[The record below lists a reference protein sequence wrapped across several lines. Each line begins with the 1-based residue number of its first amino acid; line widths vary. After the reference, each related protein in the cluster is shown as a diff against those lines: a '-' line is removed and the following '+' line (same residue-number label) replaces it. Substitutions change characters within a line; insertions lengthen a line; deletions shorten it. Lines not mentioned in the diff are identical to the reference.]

1 MINSKM
7 INSKITGT
15 GSYLP
20 EKILSNHDLE
30 KMVDT
35 NDKWIVE
42 RTGIS
47 ERRIASPQE
56 NTTDLASIA
65 SKQAIEAAGLS
76 PKDIDFIYFATTSS
90 DRIMPNSASVLQTK
104 IGAGKCG
111 ALDIYAACSG
121 FLYGMAIS
129 DLMIQ
134 AGVYKNILVVGAE
147 IISRFVNY
155 EDRGTCI
162 LFGDG
167 AGAVVLSATEDESS
181 KVYGHKLRSDGE
193 LSELLTLPMGGSQ
206 HPVTQEN
213 LDNVGPFITM
223 EGREIFKNATRTMA
237 KCCSDVLEQTQV
249 SPEKIDWLLPHQA
262 NLRIIEAVAKKFGF
276 PMEKVIV
283 EIEKMGNNSSATIPV
298 CLDKAVR
305 DGRIQR
311 GHNILLTAFGGGITS
326 GSLLMRY

>member
-1 MINSKM
+1 MINSR
-7 INSKITGT
+7 ITGT

-20 EKILSNHDLE
+20 EKILSNYDLE

-35 NDKWIVE
+35 NHDWIVE

-56 NTTDLASIA
+56 NTTDLAARA
-65 SKQAIEAAGLS
+65 SLQALEAAGLDA
-76 PKDIDFIYFATTSS
+76 KEIDFIYFATTSS
-90 DRIMPNSASVLQTK
+90 DRIMPNSASVLQAK

-129 DLMIQ
+129 DLMIK
-134 AGVYKNILVVGAE
+134 AGMYKNILVVGAE
-147 IISRFVNY
+147 IISRFVDY
-155 EDRGTCI
+155 KDRGTCI

-167 AGAVVLSATEDESS
+167 AGAAVISASEGGDS

-193 LSELLTLPMGGSQ
+193 LGDLLTLPMGGSRY
-206 HPVTQEN
+206 PATQEN
-213 LDNVGPFITM
+213 LDGVGPFITM

-237 KCCSDVLEQTQV
+237 KCCADVLKQTQV
-249 SPEKIDWLLPHQA
+249 EPDQIDWLIPHQA
-262 NLRIIEAVAKKFGF
+262 NLRIIEVVAKKFGF
-276 PMEKVIV
+276 PMKKVIV
-283 EIEKMGNNSSATIPV
+283 ELEKMGNNSSATIPI

-305 DGRIQR
+305 DGRVER
-311 GHNILLTAFGGGITS
+311 GQNVLFTAFGGGITS

>member
-1 MINSKM
+1 M

-20 EKILSNHDLE
+20 EKILSNYDLE

-35 NDKWIVE
+35 NHDWIIE

-56 NTTDLASIA
+56 NTTDLAAIA
-65 SKQAIEAAGLS
+65 SLKAIEAAGLT
-76 PKDIDFIYFATTSS
+76 PKDIDFIYVATTSS
-90 DRIMPNSASVLQTK
+90 DRIMPNSASVLQKK

-111 ALDIYAACSG
+111 ALDIYAACTG
-121 FLYGMAIS
+121 FLYGLSIA
-129 DLMIQ
+129 DLMIK
-134 AGVYKNILVVGAE
+134 AGVYKNILIVGAE
-147 IISRFVNY
+147 IISRY
-155 EDRGTCI
+155 TDYSDRGTCI

-167 AGAVVLSATEDESS
+167 AGAVVLSACDDETS

-193 LSELLTLPMGGSQ
+193 LSELLTIPMGGSQ
-206 HPVTQEN
+206 YPVTKEN
-213 LDNVGPFITM
+213 IDKVGPYITM

-237 KCCSDVLEQTQV
+237 KCCDDVLKQTKVAPDQ
-249 SPEKIDWLLPHQA
+249 IDWLIPHQA
-262 NLRIIEAVAKKFGF
+262 NLRIIESVAKKFGF

-283 EIEKMGNNSSATIPV
+283 EIEKMGNNSSATIPI

-305 DGRIQR
+305 DGRVKR
-311 GHNILLTAFGGGITS
+311 GQNVLLTAFGGGITS